1 MPAIRRLPVVADLT
15 LVTAGAMTA
24 NVAGYL
30 LQMLASRWL
39 GVSGYSE
46 FASLLAVQ
54 LLCAVPALAL
64 QNVVARELV
73 RGARVSA
80 LRRLQWRC
88 AVIVAVV
95 AAALVPLVTVV
106 LNVGVI
112 ACAAALGAAPA
123 LVLLSGEQGILQG
136 GRRFRALAIVLG
148 TAGIARVTPALVVLA
163 LGGTAAP
170 ALWAA
175 ALGIIAAAAL
185 ARYTASTPPPR
196 PRPTVDTG
204 TEPSP
209 HDGSEPPKFG
219 IGSADQPTRGV
230 GSGEPT
236 RGVGSGEPTRGVGSG
251 EAARGVDSG
260 GAARGVGS
268 GEAAQEVGSDQ
279 LKSGVGSDELK
290 RRVGSG
296 RSTQGVG
303 PDGSTRAIRAEG
315 MRGAT
320 RWVARLWAWGVSGA
334 ANRGAH
340 AVGVVPVL
348 RAAQVQ
354 AALMA
359 LSSADLIVARI
370 VLGEADASRYAL
382 GAIAAKIAF
391 WLPQAVG
398 VVLYPRMAQPTHS
411 ARAIRDALAVLSGI
425 GIIAVIGAAVA
436 APVAPLFAGQDYAPI
451 QGLLWL
457 FALQGAILA
466 VLQGALLSAIAVD
479 RTALAALTWLGLAVE
494 LVLISF
500 ARSVP
505 TLITTAV
512 CVAAATTVVV
522 ALIVLRT
529 ADRSPSP
536 T

>member
-1 MPAIRRLPVVADLT
+1 MADLT

-39 GVSGYSE
+39 GVTGYSE

-73 RGARVSA
+73 RGASVA
-80 LRRLQWRC
+80 VLRGLQWRC

-95 AAALVPLVTVV
+95 AAVLVPVVTTA
-106 LNVGVI
+106 LDVGVL
-112 ACAAALGAAPA
+112 ASAAALGAAPA
-123 LVLLSGEQGILQG
+123 LVLLSGEQGISQG
-136 GRRFRALAIVLG
+136 SRRFRALAVVLG
-148 TAGIARVTPALVVLA
+148 AAGVARVVPALVVLA
-163 LGGTAAP
+163 AGGGTAP

-175 ALGIIAAAAL
+175 AIGIVVAAAF
-185 ARYTASTPPPR
+185 ARATAGSPPARVRAPATQGA
-196 PRPTVDTG
+196 PDATSQGPAGDTEG
-204 TEPSP
+204 PMPGFAVE
-209 HDGSEPPKFG
+209 G
-219 IGSADQPTRGV
+219 PTRGAAT
-230 GSGEPT
+230 GARDDRRTGGERPPSP
-236 RGVGSGEPTRGVGSG
+236 GCDVFED
-251 EAARGVDSG
+251 EAARSRCDAADPAAEQSPLGRAAEGS
-260 GAARGVGS
+260 ARGIS
-268 GEAAQEVGSDQ
+268 DEAAPSV
-279 LKSGVGSDELK
+279 
-290 RRVGSG
+290 
-296 RSTQGVG
+296 RS
-303 PDGSTRAIRAEG
+303 
-315 MRGAT
+315 
-320 RWVARLWAWGVSGA
+320 
-334 ANRGAH
+334 
-340 AVGVVPVL
+340 VGVLPVL

-370 VLGEADASRYAL
+370 VLDEADASRYAL

-425 GIIAVIGAAVA
+425 GIVAVSGAALS

-479 RTALAALTWLGLAVE
+479 RTALAAVTWLGLLVE
-494 LVLISF
+494 VVLMTCF

-512 CVAAATTVVV
+512 GVAAATTMLV
-522 ALIVLRT
+522 AVIVLRT
-529 ADRSPSP
+529 ADRSG
-536 T
+536 TAERI

>member
-1 MPAIRRLPVVADLT
+1 MVGWDDCRVPAVRRLPVVADLT

-39 GVSGYSE
+39 GVTGYSE

-73 RGARVSA
+73 RGSSVAA
-80 LRRLQWRC
+80 LRGLQWRC

-95 AAALVPLVTVV
+95 AAVLVPVVTTV
-106 LNVGVI
+106 LNVGVL
-112 ACAAALGAAPA
+112 ASAAALGAAPA

-136 GRRFRALAIVLG
+136 SRRFRALAVVLG
-148 TAGIARVTPALVVLA
+148 VAGVARVVPALVVLA
-163 LGGTAAP
+163 AGGGTAP
-170 ALWAA
+170 ALCAA
-175 ALGIIAAAAL
+175 ATGIVVAAAF
-185 ARYTASTPPPR
+185 ARSTAGSPPSRIR
-196 PRPTVDTG
+196 PA
-204 TEPSP
+204 TERSP
-209 HDGSEPPKFG
+209 DVTSEPG
-219 IGSADQPTRGV
+219 RADEGPMPGFAVEEAGTRDDDR
-230 GSGEPT
+230 S
-236 RGVGSGEPTRGVGSG
+236 RS
-251 EAARGVDSG
+251 
-260 GAARGVGS
+260 
-268 GEAAQEVGSDQ
+268 
-279 LKSGVGSDELK
+279 
-290 RRVGSG
+290 RRV
-296 RSTQGVG
+296 RS
-303 PDGSTRAIRAEG
+303 
-315 MRGAT
+315 
-320 RWVARLWAWGVSGA
+320 
-334 ANRGAH
+334 
-340 AVGVVPVL
+340 VGVLPVL

-370 VLGEADASRYAL
+370 VLDEADASRYAL

-425 GIIAVIGAAVA
+425 GIVAVSGAALA

-479 RTALAALTWLGLAVE
+479 RTALAAVTWLGLVVE
-494 LVLISF
+494 VVLMACF

-505 TLITTAV
+505 TLIITAV
-512 CVAAATTVVV
+512 GVAAATTMFV
-522 ALIVLRT
+522 AVIVLRT
-529 ADRSPSP
+529 AEPSARLASPA
-536 T
+536 

>member
-1 MPAIRRLPVVADLT
+1 MADLT

-39 GVSGYSE
+39 GVTGYSE

-73 RGARVSA
+73 RGAGVAA
-80 LRRLQWRC
+80 LRGLQWRC
-88 AVIVAVV
+88 AVIVAAV
-95 AAALVPLVTVV
+95 AAALVPLVTAV
-106 LNVGVI
+106 LNVGVV

-136 GRRFRALAIVLG
+136 SRRFRALAVVLG
-148 TAGIARVTPALVVLA
+148 AAGIARVAPALIVLA
-163 LGGTAAP
+163 LGGGAAP

-175 ALGIIAAAAL
+175 ALGIVAAAAF
-185 ARYTASTPPPR
+185 ARYTAGSPHSRIR
-196 PRPTVDTG
+196 PAHDAAI
-204 TEPSP
+204 EPSP
-209 HDGSEPPKFG
+209 DDGSDDGGFG
-219 IGSADQPTRGV
+219 VEGARPGRAGVSQGRTARMRAQRRSGDAAD
-230 GSGEPT
+230 
-236 RGVGSGEPTRGVGSG
+236 
-251 EAARGVDSG
+251 G
-260 GAARGVGS
+260 GARF
-268 GEAAQEVGSDQ
+268 
-279 LKSGVGSDELK
+279 
-290 RRVGSG
+290 
-296 RSTQGVG
+296 
-303 PDGSTRAIRAEG
+303 
-315 MRGAT
+315 
-320 RWVARLWAWGVSGA
+320 
-334 ANRGAH
+334 
-340 AVGVVPVL
+340 VGVLPVL

-359 LSSADLIVARI
+359 LSSADLIIARV
-370 VLGEADASRYAL
+370 VLDEADASRYAL

-425 GIIAVIGAAVA
+425 GIIAVVGAAVA
-436 APVAPLFAGQDYAPI
+436 APLAPLFAGQDYAPI
-451 QGLLWL
+451 QGMLWL

-479 RTALAALTWLGLAVE
+479 RTALATVTWLGLAVE
-494 LVLISF
+494 VVLMTCF

-512 CVAAATTVVV
+512 GVAAATTILI
-522 ALIVLRT
+522 AAIVLRT
-529 ADRSPSP
+529 ADHPTPTESHPSPS
-536 T
+536 

>member
-1 MPAIRRLPVVADLT
+1 MPAVRRLPVVADLS

-39 GVSGYSE
+39 GVTGYSE

-73 RGARVSA
+73 RGASVGV
-80 LRRLQWRC
+80 LRGLRWRC

-95 AAALVPLVTVV
+95 AAALVPVMTAV
-106 LNVGVI
+106 LNVGVL

-123 LVLLSGEQGILQG
+123 LVLVSGEQGILQG
-136 GRRFRALAIVLG
+136 SKRFRALAVVLG
-148 TAGIARVTPALVVLA
+148 AAGVARVVPALVVLA
-163 LGGTAAP
+163 AGGGTAA

-175 ALGIIAAAAL
+175 AVGIVVAAGF
-185 ARYTASTPPPR
+185 ARYTAGSPR
-196 PRPTVDTG
+196 VRPATTATTQRSEGPAGSVPEPLPGFTVEGPGRAAAAGAG
-204 TEPSP
+204 TRDDDRS
-209 HDGSEPPKFG
+209 GSERRQSQGDDVFEDE
-219 IGSADQPTRGV
+219 STR
-230 GSGEPT
+230 SRIE
-236 RGVGSGEPTRGVGSG
+236 
-251 EAARGVDSG
+251 EAADS
-260 GAARGVGS
+260 ARS
-268 GEAAQEVGSDQ
+268 
-279 LKSGVGSDELK
+279 
-290 RRVGSG
+290 
-296 RSTQGVG
+296 
-303 PDGSTRAIRAEG
+303 
-315 MRGAT
+315 
-320 RWVARLWAWGVSGA
+320 
-334 ANRGAH
+334 
-340 AVGVVPVL
+340 VGVLPVL

-359 LSSADLIVARI
+359 LSSADLIIARI
-370 VLGEADASRYAL
+370 VLGGADASRYAL

-398 VVLYPRMAQPTHS
+398 VVLYPRMAQPAHS

-425 GIIAVIGAAVA
+425 GIAAVLGAAIA

-479 RTALAALTWLGLAVE
+479 RTALAAVTWLGLAIEV
-494 LVLISF
+494 VLMTCF

-505 TLITTAV
+505 TLIATAV
-512 CVAAATTVVV
+512 GVAAATTSLV

-529 ADRSPSP
+529 ADHPGTAESTGTSC
-536 T
+536 

>member
-1 MPAIRRLPVVADLT
+1 MPAVRRLPVVADLT

-73 RGARVSA
+73 RGASVSA

-88 AVIVAVV
+88 AVIVAVL
-95 AAALVPLVTVV
+95 AAVLVPLVTAV
-106 LNVGVI
+106 LNVGVV

-148 TAGIARVTPALVVLA
+148 TAGIARVAPALVVLA
-163 LGGTAAP
+163 LGGSAAP

-175 ALGIIAAAAL
+175 ALGITAAAVFAH
-185 ARYTASTPPPR
+185 YTASTPPR
-196 PRPTVDTG
+196 ISPTADAE

-209 HDGSEPPKFG
+209 RDGSEAPG
-219 IGSADQPTRGV
+219 YGVGGSGDVTRGI
-230 GSGEPT
+230 P
-236 RGVGSGEPTRGVGSG
+236 
-251 EAARGVDSG
+251 A
-260 GAARGVGS
+260 
-268 GEAAQEVGSDQ
+268 
-279 LKSGVGSDELK
+279 
-290 RRVGSG
+290 
-296 RSTQGVG
+296 QGVG
-303 PDGSTRAIRAEG
+303 HDGSTRAVRREG
-315 MRGAT
+315 VRGAN

-334 ANRGAH
+334 SDGGAQ

-348 RAAQVQ
+348 RAAQAQ

-370 VLGEADASRYAL
+370 VLAEADASRYAL
-382 GAIAAKIAF
+382 GAIATKIAF

-425 GIIAVIGAAVA
+425 GIVAVVGAAVT
-436 APVAPLFAGQDYAPI
+436 APLAPLFAGQDYAPI
-451 QGLLWL
+451 QGMLWL

-479 RTALAALTWLGLAVE
+479 RTSLAALTWLGLAVE
-494 LVLISF
+494 LVLMASF

-505 TLITTAV
+505 ALITTAV
-512 CVAAATTVVV
+512 AVAAATTILV
-522 ALIVLRT
+522 AAIVLRT

-536 T
+536 A

>member
-1 MPAIRRLPVVADLT
+1 
-15 LVTAGAMTA
+15 MTA

-39 GVSGYSE
+39 GVTGYSE

-73 RGARVSA
+73 RGSSVAA
-80 LRRLQWRC
+80 LRGLQWRC

-95 AAALVPLVTVV
+95 AAALIPVVTAV
-106 LNVGVI
+106 LNVGVL
-112 ACAAALGAAPA
+112 AGAAALGAAPA

-136 GRRFRALAIVLG
+136 SRRFRALAVVLG
-148 TAGIARVTPALVVLA
+148 AAGVARVVPALVILA
-163 LGGTAAP
+163 AGGGTAP
-170 ALWAA
+170 ALC
-175 ALGIIAAAAL
+175 AAAAGIVVASAF
-185 ARYTASTPPPR
+185 ARSTAGAPPVRIR
-196 PRPTVDTG
+196 PAIAPATGPSPDVTAEGPMPGFAVDEAGTRDDVRSVGDRPT
-204 TEPSP
+204 
-209 HDGSEPPKFG
+209 
-219 IGSADQPTRGV
+219 A
-230 GSGEPT
+230 
-236 RGVGSGEPTRGVGSG
+236 
-251 EAARGVDSG
+251 
-260 GAARGVGS
+260 
-268 GEAAQEVGSDQ
+268 
-279 LKSGVGSDELK
+279 
-290 RRVGSG
+290 
-296 RSTQGVG
+296 QGVR
-303 PDGSTRAIRAEG
+303 S
-315 MRGAT
+315 
-320 RWVARLWAWGVSGA
+320 
-334 ANRGAH
+334 
-340 AVGVVPVL
+340 VGVLPVL

-359 LSSADLIVARI
+359 LSSADLIIARI
-370 VLGEADASRYAL
+370 VLDEADASRYAL

-425 GIIAVIGAAVA
+425 GIVAVSGAALA

-479 RTALAALTWLGLAVE
+479 RTALAAVTWLGLVVE
-494 LVLISF
+494 VVLMACF

-512 CVAAATTVVV
+512 GVAAVTTIFV
-522 ALIVLRT
+522 AVIVLRT
-529 ADRSPSP
+529 ADRSGTAELPSASG
-536 T
+536 